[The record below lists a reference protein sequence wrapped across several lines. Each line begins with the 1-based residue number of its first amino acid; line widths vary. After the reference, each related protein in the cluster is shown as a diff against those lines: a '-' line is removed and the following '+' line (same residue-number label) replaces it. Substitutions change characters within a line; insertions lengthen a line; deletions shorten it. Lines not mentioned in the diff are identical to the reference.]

1 MILFR
6 LNILY
11 QYIWFGSLFRHLF
24 IFLFADQ
31 LQLYGYLYSPCL
43 KPWRF
48 IMLLLGAKVFFR
60 FFSIFPIMCCKKT
73 ATTNIDYLQNTIKY
87 FKVNNRVSAMYF
99 LELRCFQ
106 GYCLHVT
113 LSTTSLQV
121 LPMTTLEVFNQITF
135 RDCLINRAEK
145 HASIDLFFNPS
156 KLQERQNS

>member
-1 MILFR
+1 
-6 LNILY
+6 
-11 QYIWFGSLFRHLF
+11 
-24 IFLFADQ
+24 
-31 LQLYGYLYSPCL
+31 
-43 KPWRF
+43 
-48 IMLLLGAKVFFR
+48 
-60 FFSIFPIMCCKKT
+60 
-73 ATTNIDYLQNTIKY
+73 
-87 FKVNNRVSAMYF
+87 MYF

-113 LSTTSLQV
+113 LSPTSLHV